1 MDPANRPF
9 DVVGQLSSLR
19 RYARSLVRNTSD
31 ADDLVQDALVK
42 AYERQRSFKSGGNL
56 RNWLLSILHN
66 THIDRYRSA
75 SARQRRDD
83 IVSGD
88 SSLSYPAPQEQSA
101 YLSQV
106 KNAFMRLPDHQR
118 EALHLVAIE
127 DLSYQ
132 EAADMLGIISKA
144 VLYHIREYSIAN
156 ITAGC
161 AMHGGTKAGKVAN
174 LASR

>member
-19 RYARSLVRNTSD
+19 RYACSLVRNTSD

-66 THIDRYRSA
+66 THIDRYRTSSA
-75 SARQRRDD
+75 PQRRDD
-83 IVSGD
+83 VVSAEAG
-88 SSLSYPAPQEQSA
+88 LSYPAPQEQSA

-106 KNAFMRLPDHQR
+106 KDAFMRLPDEQR

-127 DLSYQ
+127 DLSYR
-132 EAADMLGIISKA
+132 EAADTLGIPIGTLMSRVSRA
-144 VLYHIREYSIAN
+144 RAALR
-156 ITAGC
+156 AGETLNQPRN
-161 AMHGGTKAGKVAN
+161 HLKIVGGGHE
-174 LASR
+174 